1 MAGEYCLML
10 ATTDAAIH
18 AELNGSLLGRC
29 VLAHAEGFDGTSTEE
44 QWADRLR
51 RCMAQAF
58 ENLAAE
64 ITVLRQ
70 QQPDLTAEAFARLL
84 LVEAEL
90 DDDDDEPDDDH
101 EEDKEP
107 DEWLTHPSLTAE
119 QRNCTYPR

>member
-1 MAGEYCLML
+1 ML
-10 ATTDAAIH
+10 ATTDTAIH
-18 AELNGSLLGRC
+18 AELNGTLLGRC
-29 VLAHAEGFDGTSTEE
+29 VLAHAEGFDGTVKED

-70 QQPDLTAEAFARLL
+70 QTPDLTAEAFARLL

-90 DDDDDEPDDDH
+90 DDDDEPEPEEEDDD
-101 EEDKEP
+101 DEP

-119 QRNCTYPR
+119 QRNCMYPR